1 MRLSR
6 IERIFFGVFAVQ
18 LIFTLGFGIAIYRA
32 LTTTPT
38 ATSTARVGAADQGN
52 ATDDAGSTSQ
62 QLPATDAPG
71 ASSSTGTA
79 GGAAAG
85 ATGSSAGAAPTGT
98 SASTGGAPAP
108 AGPATRSTGTRGAA
122 AGAVAP
128 SVCPFPNGVLNVGS
142 IVEQS
147 GLITTPEVAN
157 AAKAYFQEANLHGG
171 VHGCRVT
178 DTILDD
184 ANNPTTALNDA
195 KQLVGDDHVF
205 AIVSME
211 SNFGQTAGVD
221 NYFANPGADNNNQAV
236 PVIGLD
242 PYESLAYQLPNEFG
256 TDAPLY
262 DAGETMAYEA
272 AQFYGK
278 GGFTHPGLFG
288 YDLDQV
294 RDAIHAY
301 QAGMK
306 QLGYDNLDVKLINAS
321 NGGYDAVAKQ
331 FVADG
336 VDLIT
341 WFTDI
346 GGGLRFTQAMDNAGY
361 KGKWVEFSIAYDS
374 RYASQFGNGGQQANG
389 APVVSNYLPFEANTP
404 AIQAMKATV
413 ERYFPG
419 TLLNSVM
426 VQGWTGAQVFA
437 TEMNRLALTPDRT
450 ADQKLL
456 IDALGA
462 ERSLDLGGLTP
473 PMDFS
478 LASGRLGDGLRG
490 HVGHRCVQYLVIQN
504 GQFEWRDRTWHCPVF

>member
-1 MRLSR
+1 VHGATTHA
-6 IERIFFGVFAVQ
+6 GV
-18 LIFTLGFGIAIYRA
+18 
-32 LTTTPT
+32 
-38 ATSTARVGAADQGN
+38 
-52 ATDDAGSTSQ
+52 
-62 QLPATDAPG
+62 
-71 ASSSTGTA
+71 
-79 GGAAAG
+79 AAA
-85 ATGSSAGAAPTGT
+85 
-98 SASTGGAPAP
+98 
-108 AGPATRSTGTRGAA
+108 
-122 AGAVAP
+122 AVAP
-128 SVCPFPNGVLNVGS
+128 SVCPFPNGVLTIGS

-157 AAKAYFQEANLHGG
+157 AAKAYFEEANLHGG

-221 NYFANPGADNNNQAV
+221 NYFANPGADNDNQAV

-256 TDAPLY
+256 TDTPLY
-262 DAGETMAYEA
+262 DAGETMPYEA
-272 AQFYGK
+272 VEFYGRA
-278 GGFTHPGLFG
+278 GFKHPGLFG

-294 RDAIHAY
+294 RDAINAY

-306 QLGYDNLDVKLINAS
+306 KLGYDNLDVKLINAS

-341 WFTDI
+341 WFADI

-361 KGKWVEFSIAYDS
+361 KGRWVEYAIGYDA
-374 RYASQFGNGGQQANG
+374 RYASQFGQSGQQANG
-389 APVVSNYLPFEANTP
+389 APVLSSYLPFESNSP
-404 AIQAMKATV
+404 AIQQLKSTV

-419 TLLNSVM
+419 TLTNSLT
-426 VQGWTGAQVFA
+426 VQGWTGAEVFA
-437 TEMNRLALTPDRT
+437 TAMNRISLTTDRA
-450 ADQKLL
+450 ADEKLF
-456 IDALGA
+456 IEALGA
-462 ERSLDLGGLTP
+462 EKSLDLGGLTP
-473 PMDFS
+473 PLDYS
-478 LASGRLGDGLRG
+478 LASGRLGDGLHG
-490 HVGHRCVQYLVIQN
+490 HVGHRCVQYLVIDN
-504 GQFEWRDRTWHCPVF
+504 GAFDWRDHTWHCPVF

>member
-32 LTTTPT
+32 LTTTPST
-38 ATSTARVGAADQGN
+38 ATAVRVGG
-52 ATDDAGSTSQ
+52 TDSGTSQ
-62 QLPATDAPG
+62 DLPAGDASG
-71 ASSSTGTA
+71 AAASSSTA
-79 GGAAAG
+79 GGAASGSTGSTGSGA
-85 ATGSSAGAAPTGT
+85 ATGT
-98 SASTGGAPAP
+98 TGGA
-108 AGPATRSTGTRGAA
+108 GTGAA
-122 AGAVAP
+122 AAAGSAATRGITPQKAATVAP
-128 SVCPFPNGVLNVGS
+128 SVCPFANGQLSIGS

-157 AAKAYFQEANLHGG
+157 AAKAFFQDANLHGG
-171 VHGCRVT
+171 VHGCKVT

-205 AIVSME
+205 SIVSME

-221 NYFANPGADNNNQAV
+221 NYFANPGADNNGQPV

-256 TDAPLY
+256 TDVPLY
-262 DAGETMAYEA
+262 DAGVSMVSEA
-272 AQFYGK
+272 VQFYGK

-294 RDAIHAY
+294 RDAINGF

-306 QLGYDNLDVKLINAS
+306 SAGYNNLDVKMINAS

-361 KGKWVEFSIAYDS
+361 KGKWVVFSIGYDP
-374 RYASQFGNGGQQANG
+374 RYSTQFGGSGGQVNG
-389 APVVSNYLPFEANTP
+389 APVVSNYLPFESNSAE
-404 AIQAMKATV
+404 IQTIRTTV
-413 ERYFPG
+413 NRYFPG

-426 VQGWTGAQVFA
+426 VQGWTGARVFA
-437 TEMNRLALTPDRT
+437 TEMNRLALTPDRN

-462 ERSLDLGGLTP
+462 ETALDLGGLAP
-473 PMDFS
+473 PLNFTLGADHS
-478 LASGRLGDGLRG
+478 GDGLHGR
-490 HVGHRCVQYLVIQN
+490 VGHRCIQFLVIN
-504 GQFEWRDRTWHCPVF
+504 NSQFEWRDHTWHCPNI